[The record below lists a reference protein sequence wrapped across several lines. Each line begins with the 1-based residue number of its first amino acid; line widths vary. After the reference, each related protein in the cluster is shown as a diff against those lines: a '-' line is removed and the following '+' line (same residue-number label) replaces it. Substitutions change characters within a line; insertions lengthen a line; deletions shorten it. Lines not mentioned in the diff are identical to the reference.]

1 MSESKRGRPRDMEV
15 DRRVLDIAAAQ
26 LVERGYAGLSIDA
39 VAEAAGVAKT
49 TLYRRWPSKDH
60 LAVAVTARMQE
71 ADPVADTGDIRVD
84 LVNYLTHIVAAINR
98 SRSLGLVA
106 ELAAAAARHDDI
118 GELIHGV
125 FTRRNALV
133 LALIERAKQRGE
145 LRADTDAVVLFD
157 QLAGALYYRVLF
169 TGMPID
175 PAYAERLVTAALDG
189 AVPTG
194 EMS

>member
-1 MSESKRGRPRDMEV
+1 MSESKRGRPRDTAV
-15 DRRVLDIAAAQ
+15 DVRVLDIAAAQ
-26 LVERGYAGLSIDA
+26 LLERGYAGLSIDA

-71 ADPVADTGDIRVD
+71 ADPVADTGDIRLD
-84 LVNYLTHIVAAINR
+84 LVNYLTHVVAAINR
-98 SRSLGLVA
+98 SLSLGLVA

-125 FTRRNALV
+125 FTRRNAIV
-133 LALIERAKQRGE
+133 LALIDRAKERGA
-145 LRADTDAVVLFD
+145 LRADVDPVVLFD

-189 AVPTG
+189 AVPIG
-194 EMS
+194 ETS

>member
-1 MSESKRGRPRDMEV
+1 MSESKRGRPRDTEV
-15 DRRVLDIAAAQ
+15 DAKVLDIAARL

-60 LAVAVTARMQE
+60 LAVAVTARMQ
-71 ADPVADTGDIRVD
+71 DVTPIADTGDIRVD
-84 LVNYLTHIVAAINR
+84 LVTYLTDIVAAINR

-125 FTRRNALV
+125 FTRRNAIV
-133 LALIERAKQRGE
+133 LALIERARQRGA

-175 PAYAERLVTAALDG
+175 PAYAERLVSAALDG
-189 AVPTG
+189 VITPG
-194 EMS
+194 ESS